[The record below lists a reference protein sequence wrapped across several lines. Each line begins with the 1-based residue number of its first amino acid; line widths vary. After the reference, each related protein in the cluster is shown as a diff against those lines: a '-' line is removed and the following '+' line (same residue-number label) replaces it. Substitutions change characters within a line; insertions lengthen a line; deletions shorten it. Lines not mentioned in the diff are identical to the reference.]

1 MTTDKLIYVLGG
13 LAVGLAAGGV
23 YLLILRW
30 SVRRLMESRKAGGM
44 LLSAPVRMAIPVLA
58 LVLVAAWD
66 DMALLGAA
74 AGLLLMQVGA
84 QLFVRRGRKS
94 DS

>member
-1 MTTDKLIYVLGG
+1 MTTDRLIYALGG

-23 YLLILRW
+23 YLMILRW
-30 SVRRLMESRKAGGM
+30 SVRRLMESGKAGGM
-44 LLSAPVRMAIPVLA
+44 LLSAPVRMAIPVFA

-66 DMALLGAA
+66 DTALLGAA
-74 AGLLLMQVGA
+74 AGLLLVQVGA
-84 QLFVRRGRKS
+84 QLFVRKGRKT

>member
-1 MTTDKLIYVLGG
+1 MTTEQISYVLGG

-44 LLSAPVRMAIPVLA
+44 LLSAPVRMAVPVLA

-74 AGLLLMQVGA
+74 AGLLLMQIGA
-84 QLFVRRGRKS
+84 QLFVRKGKKAEP
-94 DS
+94 